1 MIFNCVC
8 IEAINTACLQYP
20 SLLAF
25 VDSLH
30 RIKTTVGLTIR
41 SGLCEL
47 VAAHPLH
54 RNHWFAN
61 VFLIRNIKT
70 NYHSK
75 WIALIYE
82 PNAHDNLGLMF
93 SIASL
98 IAACFTCALV
108 VLLCSRIVIRLCV
121 PMELSLQILR
131 ISDNL
136 KSLEVTKGVD
146 EGRR

>member
-1 MIFNCVC
+1 MTQLF
-8 IEAINTACLQYP
+8 E
-20 SLLAF
+20 
-25 VDSLH
+25 D
-30 RIKTTVGLTIR
+30 R
-41 SGLCEL
+41 SEFRKQP
-47 VAAHPLH
+47 V
-54 RNHWFAN
+54 
-61 VFLIRNIKT
+61 
-70 NYHSK
+70 Y
-75 WIALIYE
+75 
-82 PNAHDNLGLMF
+82 NAHDNLGLRF
-93 SIASL
+93 SIDSM